1 MIIFSLII
9 MFYALKF
16 WMPYI
21 IRMLEASFSHFIG
34 SMERMTQISA
44 DETRTLYIDGLAV
57 FLKAVMPL
65 LLISGMV
72 SVIFTFAQTR
82 FLFSAATMEFKL
94 SRLNPLDGFKKML
107 SIRSLTELVKS
118 IIKITILGYI
128 IYTSLLK
135 RIARFPRMM
144 DMPIRQSAAF
154 LGETIMSI
162 AVTVGAIFLVVA
174 ALDYFYQWWDYEK
187 QLRMSKQELKEEYKQ
202 MEGDPQIK
210 GKIRELQRRQAMSRM
225 MQNVPKADVV
235 IRNPTHYAVAIA
247 YEAGKNKAPVVLA
260 KGADFLA
267 KRIIETAQIHEI
279 TIMENKPLAR
289 GLFETVDIDCEIP
302 EQFYKPVAEVLAFVY
317 NLKKKEW
324 R

>member
-21 IRMLEASFSHFIG
+21 IRILEASFSYAIG

-44 DETRTLYIDGLAV
+44 DETRTLYIDGLAA

-94 SRLNPLDGFKKML
+94 SRLNPLEGFKKML
-107 SIRSLTELVKS
+107 SIRGLTELVKS

-128 IYTSLLK
+128 IYTTLLK

-144 DMPIRQSAAF
+144 DMPIQQSAAF

-162 AVTVGAIFLVVA
+162 AVTAGAVFLVVA

>member
-1 MIIFSLII
+1 M
-9 MFYALKF
+9 
-16 WMPYI
+16 
-21 IRMLEASFSHFIG
+21 G

-44 DETRTLYIDGLAV
+44 DDTRALYIDGLAA

-72 SVIFTFAQTR
+72 SVVFTFAQTR

-94 SRLNPLDGFKKML
+94 SRLNPLEGFKKML
-107 SIRSLTELVKS
+107 SIRGLTELVKS
-118 IIKITILGYI
+118 VIKITILGYI
-128 IYTSLLK
+128 IYKTLLK

-162 AVTVGAIFLVVA
+162 AVTAGAVFLVVA

-210 GKIRELQRRQAMSRM
+210 GKIRELQRHQAMSRM
-225 MQNVPKADVV
+225 MQKVPKADVV

-289 GLFETVDIDCEIP
+289 GLFETVDVDSEIP

>member
-1 MIIFSLII
+1 

-21 IRMLEASFSHFIG
+21 IRILEASFSYAIG

-44 DETRTLYIDGLAV
+44 DETRTLYIDGLAA

-94 SRLNPLDGFKKML
+94 SRLNPLEGFKKML
-107 SIRSLTELVKS
+107 SIRGLTELVKS

-128 IYTSLLK
+128 IYTTLLK

-144 DMPIRQSAAF
+144 DMPIQQSAAF

-162 AVTVGAIFLVVA
+162 AVTAGAVFLVVA

>member
-9 MFYALKF
+9 MFYTLKF

-21 IRMLEASFSHFIG
+21 IRILEASFSYSIG
-34 SMERMTQISA
+34 SMERMAQISA
-44 DETRTLYIDGLAV
+44 DETRTLYIDGLAA

-94 SRLNPLDGFKKML
+94 SRLNPLEGFKKML
-107 SIRSLTELVKS
+107 SIRGLTELVKS

-128 IYTSLLK
+128 IYTTLLK

-162 AVTVGAIFLVVA
+162 AVTAGAVFLVVA

-324 R
+324 Q

>member
-21 IRMLEASFSHFIG
+21 IRILEASFSYSIG
-34 SMERMTQISA
+34 SMERMAQISA
-44 DETRTLYIDGLAV
+44 DETRTLYIDGLAA

-94 SRLNPLDGFKKML
+94 SRLNPLEGFKKML
-107 SIRSLTELVKS
+107 SIRGLTELVKS

-128 IYTSLLK
+128 IYTTLLK

-162 AVTVGAIFLVVA
+162 AVTAGAVFLVVA